1 MIGQSTSTNVQAN
14 GSIGSGIYIS
24 SQSRDNSTIQVDLSG
39 MLSSGLNGTPAL
51 SIDSLADND
60 STIILNIH
68 AISGIAGIQS
78 DNNSRYG
85 TAITNVD
92 IANDI
97 NVEYSGASI
106 QNYSNSGTSILNLN
120 SKSISTDFDALDI
133 NNSNYSGEV
142 MTDINIDGDIS
153 SANSQAARIYNH
165 TNSGLSSLRFRA
177 NNVTGEYAGL
187 YIDNSSQ
194 NGAVTDI
201 ILTGDLTATSG
212 SALYANTY
220 SEEGNVETA
229 IKLNNV
235 ILCMTHSIFTAI
247 TKLEI
252 HCLTLMSQAR
262 LLQKMVPGLK

>member
-1 MIGQSTSTNVQAN
+1 
-14 GSIGSGIYIS
+14 
-24 SQSRDNSTIQVDLSG
+24 
-39 MLSSGLNGTPAL
+39 
-51 SIDSLADND
+51 ND

-177 NNVTGEYAGL
+177 N
-187 YIDNSSQ
+187 
-194 NGAVTDI
+194 
-201 ILTGDLTATSG
+201 
-212 SALYANTY
+212 
-220 SEEGNVETA
+220 
-229 IKLNNV
+229 
-235 ILCMTHSIFTAI
+235 
-247 TKLEI
+247 
-252 HCLTLMSQAR
+252 
-262 LLQKMVPGLK
+262 